1 MTLGLKFGVQRN
13 LYSNLQM
20 PLRGTGHSNL
30 VGDEAPYF
38 ESLAELD
45 AWAATPSKK
54 LSGVLGFWPRRRI
67 DGLDTDHR
75 GKLLVNELIST
86 LITQLS

>member
-1 MTLGLKFGVQRN
+1 
-13 LYSNLQM
+13 M
-20 PLRGTGHSNL
+20 PLRGTGHSKL
-30 VGDEAPYF
+30 VGDDAPYF

-54 LSGVLGFWPRRRI
+54 LSGVLRFQASRQI
-67 DGLDTDHR
+67 DGLDSEHQ